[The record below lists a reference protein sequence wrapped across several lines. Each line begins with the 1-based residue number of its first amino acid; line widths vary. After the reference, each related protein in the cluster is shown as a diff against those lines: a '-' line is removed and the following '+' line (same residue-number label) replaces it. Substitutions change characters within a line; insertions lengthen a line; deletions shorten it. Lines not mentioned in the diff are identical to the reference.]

1 MFALKLAR
9 AAGLRVILTSSSD
22 DKLNKMRA
30 QFSSPPISTV
40 NYRTTPDWENEVLRL
55 TNGEGVDLVV
65 EVGGA
70 STIVKSLKCTRR
82 GGIISI
88 VGYLSGPKSED
99 LIEVIP
105 LSIDRRVTMR

>member
-9 AAGLRVILTSSSD
+9 AAGLNVIITSSSD
-22 DKLNKMRA
+22 EKLQKISS
-30 QFSSPPISTV
+30 QFPGPPISTM
-40 NYRTTPDWENEVLRL
+40 NYRTTPNWDEEVLRL

-99 LIEVIP
+99 LIDVIP
-105 LSIDRRVTMR
+105 LCIDRRVTMR